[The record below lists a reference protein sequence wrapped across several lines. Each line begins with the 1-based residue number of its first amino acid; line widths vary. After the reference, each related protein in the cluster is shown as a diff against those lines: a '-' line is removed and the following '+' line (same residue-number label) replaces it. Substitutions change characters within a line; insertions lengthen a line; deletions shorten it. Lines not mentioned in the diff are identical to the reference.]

1 MSENTPLNSVN
12 VINVSTPLLI
22 NRKRISVYQALFLC
36 AGYQASPAHAPPH
49 DRVRSGNETR
59 SGMPQFIPTS
69 YNLWPYIFNSP
80 SNTLLLLLL
89 LLFVVD
95 NVAVLLLWNTT
106 FHLMNICILE
116 IIAYLS
122 SCGSTNW
129 YSNNWLDFLSR
140 YLTYIF

>member
-1 MSENTPLNSVN
+1 MVL
-12 VINVSTPLLI
+12 
-22 NRKRISVYQALFLC
+22 R
-36 AGYQASPAHAPPH
+36 PAHAPPH

-89 LLFVVD
+89 LLLVLLFVVVAVD

-106 FHLMNICILE
+106 FHLMNN
-116 IIAYLS
+116 AY
-122 SCGSTNW
+122 
-129 YSNNWLDFLSR
+129 
-140 YLTYIF
+140 